1 MTVVNALS
9 DFFKLESYRSNENTI
24 HTLEYNEG
32 ILKKDTTKKNSKGKH
47 GVLVEFR
54 SSQKYLGDEAKMPYE
69 DVITWIDSLF
79 YLNAKRLKA
88 KGITCKFTIYNG
100 LELVKTVKFK
110 PKAFSELLTKMLPA
124 HIKKKQMTDVVS
136 FDGDTSFIE
145 NSKVLKEN
153 KDGSTTVEKVD
164 VEKTLHMDIAFQ
176 YCTSVD
182 VNDVATYDTYCNY
195 TNTTENGV
203 HLDAFDEA
211 YCRYMQNAVNATMSD
226 SQKSKLKITWD
237 DIRTNLF
244 CVINLSTNAYVS
256 FNGNAK
262 QSITNKD
269 LIPYMK
275 EIVNTGLEEYFN
287 KNKDLLNEYIK
298 LIKINAKA
306 RQEAAKAKTATQT
319 ERLNSFKEHSMK
331 NFIRC
336 NNTGKQFKELTKIGS
351 AYSDI
356 SIKPL

>member
-9 DFFKLESYRSNENTI
+9 DYFKLESYRAKENNI
-24 HTLEYNEG
+24 HTLEYSEG
-32 ILKKDTTKKNSKGKH
+32 VLKKNTNKKNTKGRH

-54 SSQKYLGDEAKMPYE
+54 SSQKYLGDEAKMPYD
-69 DVITWIDSLF
+69 DVISWIDSLF
-79 YLNAKRLKA
+79 YLNAKRLKS
-88 KGITCKFTIYNG
+88 KGITCKFTVFDGMTII
-100 LELVKTVKFK
+100 KTVKFK
-110 PKAFSELLTKMLPA
+110 PKAFSELLFKIIPA
-124 HIKKKQMTDVVS
+124 SIKKKEMTDIVT

-145 NSKVLKEN
+145 NSKILTDN
-153 KDGSTTVEKVD
+153 DDGTTTVEKID

-176 YCTSVD
+176 YCMSPD
-182 VNDVATYDTYCNY
+182 VNDVATFDTYCNY

-211 YCRYMQNAVNATMSD
+211 YCRYMQNVINSSMSD
-226 SQKSKLKITWD
+226 AQKSKLKVTWD

-275 EIVNTGLEEYFN
+275 EIVTTGLESFFD
-287 KNKDLLNEYIK
+287 KNKQMLDDFVK

-319 ERLNSFKEHSMK
+319 ERLNSFKELAMK
-331 NFIRC
+331 NYIPC
-336 NNTGKQFKELTKIGS
+336 NNKGKQWKELNTNPG
-351 AYSDI
+351 
-356 SIKPL
+356 LLL